1 MKEREV
7 LKKLGFKD
15 EASLQAV
22 DQLKNYELNCV
33 DDHFDLVER
42 NKTAVQNSL
51 NRLSDTQQFMPIFY
65 YSVYGRVI
73 ISGWRALLNIN
84 ANSSNKNEPKSKS
97 DLRHNQS
104 WISAKSDEN
113 NVSSIDRLMLGKKAT
128 VLIDEKEQEAGL
140 SRLKIDRGHILGKF
154 SNLLSQIE
162 QFLGDEQNV
171 NNVDI
176 YPQFKR
182 ANENAKNDHG
192 QLYFEH
198 LIGKHKDT
206 PIYYEAEAIFANFD
220 DKVPIGTRIKIVKIE
235 KENDKYMVA
244 PDEDAIS
251 FHVFIPNCDYAEE
264 DPKSVLKPENTV
276 DDYRAFFKGGDL
288 NSLKWK

>member
-1 MKEREV
+1 MDEKEV

-22 DQLKNYELNCV
+22 DQLKNYELNYV
-33 DDHFDLVER
+33 DDYFDLVEK

-84 ANSSNKNEPKSKS
+84 SNSSNKNETKSKS

-128 VLIDEKEQEAGL
+128 VLIDKNEQ
-140 SRLKIDRGHILGKF
+140 
-154 SNLLSQIE
+154 
-162 QFLGDEQNV
+162 
-171 NNVDI
+171 
-176 YPQFKR
+176 
-182 ANENAKNDHG
+182 
-192 QLYFEH
+192 
-198 LIGKHKDT
+198 
-206 PIYYEAEAIFANFD
+206 
-220 DKVPIGTRIKIVKIE
+220 
-235 KENDKYMVA
+235 
-244 PDEDAIS
+244 
-251 FHVFIPNCDYAEE
+251 
-264 DPKSVLKPENTV
+264 
-276 DDYRAFFKGGDL
+276 
-288 NSLKWK
+288 